1 LQCNYYFVRG
11 GCGHGF
17 FDVEGIA
24 KLFIL
29 DRKIL
34 SKGILYKKEVLDD
47 ATGLGLQTTKG
58 LFVFVYMQVK
68 YSYVMTGDDGGFHS
82 QI

>member
-1 LQCNYYFVRG
+1 VSGG

-24 KLFIL
+24 KLFYDL

-34 SKGILYKKEVLDD
+34 SKGILYKKEVLELLLDD
-47 ATGLGLQTTKG
+47 LACTPRGCLS
-58 LFVFVYMQVK
+58 LF
-68 YSYVMTGDDGGFHS
+68 
-82 QI
+82 I